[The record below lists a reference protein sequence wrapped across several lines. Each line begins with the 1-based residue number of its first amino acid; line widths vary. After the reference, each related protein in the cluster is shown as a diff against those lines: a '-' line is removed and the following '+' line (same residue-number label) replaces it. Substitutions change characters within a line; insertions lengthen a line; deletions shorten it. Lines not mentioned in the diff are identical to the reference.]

1 MKRLLGR
8 ATLALGVTVAVL
20 LPVVTTSEVTQ
31 ARWSDSV
38 TASLP
43 DGTTDRFTSTA
54 VNVPSPRGAMVNTP
68 TVQASNTAERHQ
80 GWTNVTGVSL
90 GSGQLGGQS
99 LASAIGLSYAVTPPG
114 GACTGSTT
122 AYWAARSTGQI
133 TLGTTYPR
141 PADRI
146 AAALLSPGQQHNLC
160 MTFPRASADRAFLLA
175 HAGRDL
181 VVRSFLGQRSEL
193 PASFDSTTQTVDS
206 TFAVAFPRPT
216 PRGNDFTTVSQ
227 SCVVTGLLGTTVELR
242 WAWPDATVT
251 STTTSPAVD
260 RWEVW
265 GRTAGS
271 NKAWTQYAST
281 SGNQRTINIT
291 AVSLLVDSFEFKIV
305 ARLDSGSNYWVEST
319 HLIFVDNL
327 VAFPACAGVTQNTV
341 PNPGGPVV
349 LP

>member
-8 ATLALGVTVAVL
+8 ATLAVGVTVAVL

-54 VNVPSPRGAMVNTP
+54 VNVPSTRGAMVNTP

-99 LASAIGLSYAVTPPG
+99 LASAIGLNYAVTPPG
-114 GACTGSTT
+114 GACTGTT
-122 AYWAARSTGQI
+122 TSYWAARTSGQI

-141 PADRI
+141 PTDRV

-160 MTFPRASADRAFLLA
+160 MTFPRAGTDQAFLLT

-181 VVRSFLGQRSEL
+181 VVRSFLGQRSEG
-193 PASFDSTTQTVDS
+193 PATFDSTAQTVDS

-216 PRGNDFTTVSQ
+216 PRANNFSTVSQ
-227 SCVVTGLLGTTVELR
+227 SCARTGLTTIQLR

-260 RWEVW
+260 RWQIW

-271 NKAWTQYAST
+271 NNAWTQYAST
-281 SGNQRTINIT
+281 PGNRRTIDIST
-291 AVSLLVDSFEFKIV
+291 LSLLTASFEFKII
-305 ARLDSGSNYWVEST
+305 ARLDSGSTYWVEST
-319 HLIFVDNL
+319 HLIFVNNL
-327 VAFPACAGVTQNTV
+327 LVLPSCDGVTQNTV